1 MATIVMILLFIMVK
15 EQMGKQSYKIS
26 VILQDS
32 DSSQWSA
39 LRYGLK
45 MAAKDSGTEV
55 FFASIG
61 NELTVDEQINIIKYE
76 IDNGADA
83 IIVQPVSDIN
93 TEVELKKL
101 EKKVP
106 VMLVESTASKDRN
119 ASILPTTEA
128 DNYAMGRSL
137 AEEILK
143 DYNGNIQGKKLGIIT
158 DNSSS
163 EAITNRIRGFKDILE
178 NTDAKICWTIFGSS
192 GKSGKSFLKNKP
204 SVDLVIALDNASLV
218 NAAEDSA
225 LNKLHGALVYGIG
238 HSTEA
243 VYYLDTGDI
252 ECLVVPD
259 EFNIGYKSLTEV
271 VESLEYYFYKMKDM
285 TLYYTIL
292 RNEELFSEKNQEIIF
307 TMSQM

>member
-1 MATIVMILLFIMVK
+1 MATIVIVLLFIMVK
-15 EQMGKQSYKIS
+15 EQMGKQIYKIS

-39 LRYGLK
+39 LRYGIR
-45 MAAKDSGTEV
+45 MAAKDRGAEV
-55 FFASIG
+55 FFTSVG
-61 NELTVDEQINIIKYE
+61 DELTVHEQINTIKYE
-76 IDNGADA
+76 IDNGANA
-83 IIVQPVSDIN
+83 VIVHPVSSAD
-93 TEVELKKL
+93 TEAELKKL

-106 VMLVESTASKDRN
+106 VMLVGSTASKDRN

-128 DNYAMGRSL
+128 DNYAMGRVL

-143 DYNGNIQGKKLGIIT
+143 DYNGNVQGKRLGIIT
-158 DNSSS
+158 SDSSS

-178 NTDAKICWTIFGSS
+178 NTGAKICWTISS
-192 GKSGKSFLKNKP
+192 SSEKSGKNSLK
-204 SVDLVIALDNASLV
+204 SRSRVDLVIALDNASLV
-218 NAAEDSA
+218 NAGEHSA
-225 LNKLHGALVYGIG
+225 LNNLHGALVYGIG

-243 VYYLDTGDI
+243 VYYLDTGDV

-271 VESLEYYFYKMKDM
+271 VESLEYYFHKMKNR

-292 RNEELFSEKNQEIIF
+292 RKEELFSEKNQEIIF